1 MIFAH
6 CAPPPPYPSSD
17 DFIYEQPLIK
27 EHNMIRGLNPK
38 DEPSILKKLWQ
49 FLCMKVRQNLI
60 ILTFSNLNI
69 SLNFLDRG
77 QDPLLI
83 SRGWRLAHH
92 QDFKAIYL
100 RRQV

>member
-1 MIFAH
+1 MAT
-6 CAPPPPYPSSD
+6 PPPPQGD
-17 DFIYEQPLIK
+17 DFIYEQPLI
-27 EHNMIRGLNPK
+27 EHIIRGLNPK

-49 FLCMKVRQNLI
+49 YLCMKVRQNLI

-92 QDFKAIYL
+92 QDFIAIYL